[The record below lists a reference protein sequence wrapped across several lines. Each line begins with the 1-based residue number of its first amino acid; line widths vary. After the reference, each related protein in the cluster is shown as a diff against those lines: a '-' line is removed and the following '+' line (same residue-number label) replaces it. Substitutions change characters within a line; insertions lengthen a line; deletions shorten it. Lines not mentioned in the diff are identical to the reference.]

1 MGKKKLSALQNY
13 ERVNPA
19 PVLVLTCNRW
29 AHLKRLLDGLQVCP
43 LAEKTHLY
51 VALDAAFSDLVA
63 PQTKEIA
70 RYVRTLKGFSGVTL
84 WEQKTNIGRICNYN
98 QAIDKVFELHDR
110 VIFLEDDNIVAS
122 NFLIFMNSAM
132 ESFSS
137 DPRCFSVSGYTFQPS
152 KEADPKADFY
162 RAPYFSA
169 WGSGLFR
176 DRYLRANELVK
187 FYGTKPSKYFF
198 SPLNYV
204 KARKLD
210 PRLFAMYNEGIMSG
224 KIYGDV
230 LTRLHI
236 IKNNF
241 YSIFPATTKVIN
253 QGFDGTG
260 VHCGVLEKP
269 FHEFFEK
276 ENQITFCF
284 ALNPTADTYYQQQN
298 CKWFSRQWPDLAK
311 HSLSLYWKY
320 FVRAVGLKKC
330 PPPLI

>member
-1 MGKKKLSALQNY
+1 MNAFEHKK
-13 ERVNPA
+13 PA

-29 AHLKRLLDGLQVCP
+29 AHFKRLINTLQACP

-51 VALDAAFSDLVA
+51 VALDAAFSQLVA
-63 PQTKEIA
+63 PQTEKIA
-70 RYVRTLKGFSGVTL
+70 RFAKALRGFSGVTL
-84 WEQKTNIGRICNYN
+84 WHQKTNIGRICNYN

-110 VIFLEDDNIVAS
+110 VIFLEDDNIVAC
-122 NFLIFMNSAM
+122 NFLLFMNSAM

-152 KEADPKADFY
+152 KEADPIADFY

-176 DRYLRANELVK
+176 DRYLRGNELVK
-187 FYGTKPSKYFF
+187 TYGTKPSKYF
-198 SPLNYV
+198 LNPFNYA

-210 PRLFAMYNEGIMSG
+210 PRLFSMYNEGIISG
-224 KIYGDV
+224 QIYGDV

-236 IKNNF
+236 MKNNL

-260 VHCGVLEKP
+260 THCGVLDKP

-276 ENQITFCF
+276 ENQRTFCF
-284 ALNPTADTYYQQQN
+284 ALNPATDVYFQRKN
-298 CKWFSRQWPDLAK
+298 SDWFSRQWPEISTQ
-311 HSLSLYWKY
+311 SLSFFWKY
-320 FVRAVGLKKC
+320 LVRAFGLRAASLRQSKISLKRV
-330 PPPLI
+330 

>member
-1 MGKKKLSALQNY
+1 MSKTKLSAY
-13 ERVNPA
+13 KDWEIRNPS
-19 PVLVLTCNRW
+19 PVLILTCNRR
-29 AHLKRLLDGLQVCP
+29 AHLKRLLDALQVCP

-63 PQTKEIA
+63 PETERIA
-70 RYVRTLKGFSGVTL
+70 RYVRTLEGFSGVTL
-84 WEQKTNIGRICNYN
+84 WKQKTNIGRICNYN

-110 VIFLEDDNIVAS
+110 VIFLEDDNIVAC
-122 NFLIFMNSAM
+122 NFLLFMNSAM

-152 KEADPKADFY
+152 KEADPIADFY

-176 DRYLRANELVK
+176 DRYRRGNELVK
-187 FYGTKPSKYFF
+187 LYGTKPSKYFLN
-198 SPLNYV
+198 PLNYA

-210 PRLFAMYNEGIMSG
+210 PRLFAMYNEGIISG

-236 IKNNF
+236 MKNNL

-260 VHCGVLEKP
+260 THCGVLDKP

-276 ENQITFCF
+276 ENQRTFCF
-284 ALNPTADTYYQQQN
+284 ALNPTADVYFQRKN
-298 CKWFSRQWPDLAK
+298 CGWFSRQWRELAK

-320 FVRAVGLKKC
+320 FVRAVGLRKC